1 MSDLQ
6 LGLLV
11 LGLLALG
18 AVAAYNAWRTRQSLP
33 KTMRERPM
41 GPRQEPRLDG
51 EQAEHV
57 EQAEGSDEVAAVE
70 PTLVA
75 DPLPV
80 IVPEKRLGLDDLI
93 DSIAPLIIDSPVSGD
108 ALLAA
113 LPGSRRVGSKP
124 FAVEGLNDDTQMW
137 EQPRA
142 GERYSALQVGI
153 QLANRSGPLNEIEFS
168 EFVVKTQAYAD
179 AIGAAVDFPDMR
191 TEVSRARELDA
202 FANQH
207 DAQLG
212 FVLRAGRAAW
222 SPGFVV
228 QTAAQMG
235 FVAGVVP
242 GRMVLP
248 SQRVG
253 HAPLLSLSFDSQIAM
268 AEESEQVAIREVQL
282 QLDVTRVPREDEP
295 FVQLCQVARA
305 LATAME
311 GQVTDDN
318 GRLLAPETIEA
329 IGRDLEGIYDELA
342 ARDLSAGSDQARR
355 LFA

>member
-1 MSDLQ
+1 MSELQ
-6 LGLLV
+6 FGLLV

-18 AVAAYNAWRTRQSLP
+18 AVAGYNAWRTRQSLP
-33 KTMRERPM
+33 RTMRERPT
-41 GPRQEPRLDG
+41 GPRQEPRLDS
-51 EQAEHV
+51 A
-57 EQAEGSDEVAAVE
+57 E
-70 PTLVA
+70 PTLTDGA
-75 DPLPV
+75 EETESAEPPMAQDALPV
-80 IVPEKRLGLDDLI
+80 LVLEKRLGLDDLI
-93 DSIAPLIIDSPVSGD
+93 DSIAPLITDSPVSGD

-113 LPGSRRVGSKP
+113 MPGTRRVGSKP
-124 FAVEGLNDDTQMW
+124 FAVEGLNDDTQVW

-142 GERYSALQVGI
+142 GARYSAVQVGI

-228 QTAAQMG
+228 QTAGQMG

-242 GRMVLP
+242 GRLVLP
-248 SQRVG
+248 SPRVG
-253 HAPLLSLSFDSQIAM
+253 HAPVLILSFDSQIAM
-268 AEESEQVAIREVQL
+268 AEESEQAAIREVQL
-282 QLDVTRVPREDEP
+282 LLDVTRVPREEEP
-295 FVQLCQVARA
+295 FAQLCQVSRA
-305 LATAME
+305 LAIAME